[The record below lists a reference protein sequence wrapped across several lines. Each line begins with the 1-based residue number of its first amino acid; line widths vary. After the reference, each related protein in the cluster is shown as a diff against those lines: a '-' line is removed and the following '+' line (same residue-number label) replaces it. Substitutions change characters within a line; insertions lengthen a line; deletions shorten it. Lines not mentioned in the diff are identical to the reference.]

1 MPAETPD
8 RYQQLLAE
16 IRAEIPG
23 FRVIKKSQ
31 SPLHRAIH
39 TALVAITFGRMRR
52 YLSDYQ
58 TTIRKTVYV
67 TDDWDALDPDQR
79 YVTMRHERIHLRQFR
94 RLTTPVMAALYLLVP
109 LPMGLSY
116 FRAHF
121 EKEAYA
127 ESIRA
132 AAEVWGRPHVERADY
147 RERLIGQFTG
157 AAYGWMWPFRRN
169 LETWYDSVLA
179 SLHEPVGMKR

>member
-1 MPAETPD
+1 MSAPLPD
-8 RYQQLLAE
+8 RYQQLLVE

-39 TALVAITFGRMRR
+39 TALIAITFGRMRG

-67 TDDWDALDPDQR
+67 TDDWDDLDSDQR

-94 RLTTPVMAALYLLVP
+94 RFTTPVMAVLYLLVP
-109 LPMGLSY
+109 LPMGMSY

-121 EKEAYA
+121 EKAAYA

-132 AAEVWGRPHVERADY
+132 AAELWGRGHVESESY

-157 AAYGWMWPFRRN
+157 PAYGWMWPFRQN

-179 SLHEPVGMKR
+179 TLQVRVGKNA